1 MRIGSS
7 LRSRH
12 FIVRLERGE
21 ELIDSL
27 KSFIS
32 RERAKVCCFTGH
44 GFFSKCQIQNYFPDK
59 HAIENQFTCDR
70 FGTVPFLSGNI
81 TTLGREFIVTA
92 YGVVTFDLCGQQNTL
107 SGIISSAKVFDFELH
122 ITVFDDLSVVRA
134 MDAVTG
140 LLPINRISNEDYGDN
155 LKNPPNFGEPVDISL
170 ANNGDSEISMISGLS
185 NLPQNPMPEVI
196 HRNILSPANNPEDKK
211 SASGNAESQSNAE
224 SQVEIKNLETSSSSI
239 RRRRRIPVSPESS
252 QNSEVK
258 AAEVPV
264 VTDNPAPG
272 LPKPEAVSTRK
283 RANAI
288 QIDPDD
294 KSPVRSGESIVAKN
308 VSVLEPQTPIKP
320 GNSQEIEIN
329 SYHHRTNTFMELSGI
344 ETSDPSDL
352 NVGDWIIHPS
362 LGRCKIIALLKN
374 NCIQI
379 KTESG
384 SAKDISLSYFNLV
397 RVNDVQNKSCFKLE
411 SR

>member
-1 MRIGSS
+1 MRMGSS

-59 HAIENQFTCDR
+59 HTITNQFSCDH
-70 FGTVPFLSGNI
+70 FGTVPYLSGNI
-81 TTLGREFIVTA
+81 TTLGREFVVTT
-92 YGVVTFDLCGQQNTL
+92 YGVVTFDMCGQQNTL
-107 SGIISSAKVFDFELH
+107 TGIISSAKVFDLELH
-122 ITVFDDLSVVRA
+122 ITVFDDLSVVRS
-134 MDAVTG
+134 MDAITG
-140 LLPINRISNEDYGDN
+140 LLPITRISNEDYGDN
-155 LKNPPNFGEPVDISL
+155 LKNPPSFGDSVEISL

-185 NLPQNPMPEVI
+185 NLPQNSMPEVI
-196 HRNILSPANNPEDKK
+196 HKNISSPTDNPEDKK
-211 SASGNAESQSNAE
+211 STSNNAEP
-224 SQVEIKNLETSSSSI
+224 QVEIQNLEASSSNI
-239 RRRRRIPVSPESS
+239 KRRRRVPVS
-252 QNSEVK
+252 QEVPK
-258 AAEVPV
+258 VTENKEAEVPV
-264 VTDNPAPG
+264 HNNLPEIG
-272 LPKPEAVSTRK
+272 LQKPENISSRK

-288 QIDPDD
+288 QISTDD
-294 KSPVRSGESIVAKN
+294 KSPIRSGENLAAKN
-308 VSVLEPQTPIKP
+308 VPILEPKGTAKP
-320 GNSQEIEIN
+320 THRSENEIN
-329 SYHHRTNTFMELSGI
+329 SYRHRTNTFMELSGI
-344 ETSDPSDL
+344 EESDSIDF

-362 LGRCKIIALLKN
+362 LGKCKIIALLKN

-384 SAKDISLSYFNLV
+384 STKDISLSYFNMI
-397 RVNDVQNKSCFKLE
+397 RVDDIQNKSCFKLE